1 MNFFFLLFLTNKVV
15 WDLLMTHAPRSDET
29 VAALLR
35 CSLPGTE
42 HVVLETILKIM
53 LEPPYLLSTSR
64 WLFYAGIIVSICK
77 ASKDYP
83 PTLAETF
90 DVLFRGVAGLAPPPA
105 AAPPAAAAGAP
116 AAGAPAAAAPAVET
130 GTLSYPTRARL
141 CTWFAWHLSQ
151 LKWNWPWKRL
161 AGCIHSV
168 SSSDPG
174 QPQRIFMTNVFR
186 SLFTYNY
193 HEMLKQQV
201 RSILVFFFSSS
212 SLFPLSFFSLFPFF
226 SPFSIS

>member
-1 MNFFFLLFLTNKVV
+1 
-15 WDLLMTHAPRSDET
+15 MTHAPRSDET

-77 ASKDYP
+77 ATKDYP

-105 AAPPAAAAGAP
+105 AGAPAAAAGAP
-116 AAGAPAAAAPAVET
+116 AAGAPAGAPAAGAPAGAPAPAVET

-174 QPQRIFMTNVFR
+174 QPQRTFMTNVFR

-201 RSILVFFFSSS
+201 RSCPPPPRLSFLSSS
-212 SLFPLSFFSLFPFF
+212 SPPFPLS
-226 SPFSIS
+226 